1 MKPRWKLIVFGV
13 LVVVIVATMAGVA
26 LAGRGP
32 GGEQPAGATMART
45 TSVMPLSSEEAAEL
59 IYMREEEKLARDVY
73 LVLYEK
79 WEVDEFENIATSE
92 SRHMASVKRLLD
104 RYGLADPVGA
114 DAPGVFANTDLQA
127 AYDSLVAQGLQSL
140 EDAFEVGVAIEKL
153 DIADLKELIAIS
165 THRDVTRV
173 AENLLRGSERH
184 LAAFKKLLEQ

>member
-1 MKPRWKLIVFGV
+1 VKPRWKLIVFGV

-32 GGEQPAGATMART
+32 GGEPTGTTTART
-45 TSVMPLSSEEAAEL
+45 ASVTPLSPEEAAEL

-73 LVLYEK
+73 LVLYDK
-79 WEVDEFENIATSE
+79 WEVSEFENIAASE

-114 DAPGVFANTDLQA
+114 DVPGVFANADLQA

-140 EDAFEVGVAIEKL
+140 EDAFKVGVAIEEL
-153 DIADLKELIAIS
+153 DIADLKELIALS
-165 THRDVTRV
+165 THRDVTKV
-173 AENLLRGSERH
+173 AENLLQGSENH
-184 LAAFKKLLEQ
+184 LAAFTKLLEQ